1 MIRRHFQYRETIAT
15 LLADEEIHITAGIEG
30 MLGARREI
38 EQCIAHDPF
47 FVITYEPYHP
57 SWGGETVSRM
67 VAAADGAR
75 VGPMAAVAGA
85 IAWAGV
91 EAMVNAGADCA
102 VIDNGGDIALTSDRP
117 IRVGIHAGTAPLS
130 NQLAFIIPPQEKIL
144 GICTSSATVGH
155 SVSFGV
161 ADAVTVFSHDIAA
174 ADAWATAIC
183 NVILPDRTEIL
194 QTLAGSSIDGVMV
207 IIGEQQICWGDLP
220 PLVKA
225 HVDEELITRGRAV
238 LTGAPQYTSVP
249 GDRTPDR

>member
-1 MIRRHFQYRETIAT
+1 MRRRHFQYRETIAT
-15 LLADEEIHITAGIEG
+15 LLADEEIHIAAGIQG
-30 MLGARREI
+30 MLGARRQI

-47 FVITYEPYHP
+47 FAITYEPYNP
-57 SWGGETVSRM
+57 SWEGETVKRM
-67 VAAADGAR
+67 VAAAEGAK

-91 EAMVNAGADCA
+91 EAMVNVGADYA
-102 VIDNGGDIALTSDRP
+102 VIDNGGDIALTNDRP
-117 IRVGIHAGTAPLS
+117 IRVGIHAGTAPVS

-144 GICTSSATVGH
+144 GICTSSSTVGH

-183 NVILPDRTEIL
+183 NVIRPDRTEIL
-194 QTLAGSSIDGVMV
+194 LTLAGSSIDGVMA
-207 IIGEQQICWGDLP
+207 IIGTQQICWGDLP

-225 HVDEELITRGRAV
+225 RVDEELITRGRAAV
-238 LTGAPQYTSVP
+238 TGAPQYTSVP
-249 GDRTPDR
+249 ENRTPDR